1 MTNNVQQGAPKY
13 RSPASIRNE
22 DFSRRLRGLDAN
34 EVYEYLDLL
43 ADQVQ
48 AVDDERRAM
57 RAENEK
63 LRAELQQVRS
73 ELAELEG
80 AGERV
85 NGQVVQLLSQAQL
98 VAEEMVDDVSRDA
111 RDRLGQARA
120 QERKILE
127 DAMETAERT
136 RRDAEALI
144 RWAAPGGAVDKTAA
158 NGSRAAEPG
167 RHSAPDVAAAA
178 AELEQVR
185 SFARAAQAQMQ
196 SIMESFATGVGH
208 LGDGH
213 VVDELGLPA
222 HHQNGSPAHHQ
233 NGSPAPR
240 QNGSS
245 AYDISSWQIK
255 APRKN
260 GRDPWGSD

>member
-1 MTNNVQQGAPKY
+1 MTNNVKY
-13 RSPASIRNE
+13 KSPASIRNE
-22 DFSRRLRGLDAN
+22 DFPRRMRGLDADQ
-34 EVYEYLDLL
+34 VYGYLDAL

-48 AVDDERRAM
+48 AADDERRAM
-57 RAENEK
+57 RAENEQ
-63 LRAELQQVRS
+63 LRAQLQQVRS
-73 ELAELEG
+73 QLDEAEG

-98 VAEEMVDDVSRDA
+98 VAEEMVEDVSRDA

-120 QERKILE
+120 QERQILE
-127 DAMETAERT
+127 EAMETAERT

-144 RWAAPGGAVDKTAA
+144 RWAAPGGAIDKSAS

-196 SIMESFATGVGH
+196 SIMESFATGVGK
-208 LGDGH
+208 LEDGH
-213 VVDELGLPA
+213 AVGELGLPVAHQNGSSA
-222 HHQNGSPAHHQ
+222 HHQNGSA
-233 NGSPAPR
+233 
-240 QNGSS
+240 
-245 AYDISSWQIK
+245 AYDISSWKIES
-255 APRKN
+255 RRN

>member
-1 MTNNVQQGAPKY
+1 MTNKEQGSPKY

-48 AVDDERRAM
+48 AADDERRAM
-57 RAENEK
+57 RAENEQ
-63 LRAELQQVRS
+63 LRAQLQQVRTQ
-73 ELAELEG
+73 LDELEG
-80 AGERV
+80 ADQRV

-98 VAEEMVDDVSRDA
+98 VAEEMVEDVSRDA

-127 DAMETAERT
+127 EAMETAERT

-144 RWAAPGGAVDKTAA
+144 RWAAPGGAVDRSAS
-158 NGSRAAEPG
+158 NGSRSAEPG

-196 SIMESFATGVGH
+196 SIMESFATGVGK
-208 LGDGH
+208 LEDGH
-213 VVDELGLPA
+213 AVGELGLPVPQ
-222 HHQNGSPAHHQ
+222 QNGSA
-233 NGSPAPR
+233 
-240 QNGSS
+240 

-255 APRKN
+255 APRQN